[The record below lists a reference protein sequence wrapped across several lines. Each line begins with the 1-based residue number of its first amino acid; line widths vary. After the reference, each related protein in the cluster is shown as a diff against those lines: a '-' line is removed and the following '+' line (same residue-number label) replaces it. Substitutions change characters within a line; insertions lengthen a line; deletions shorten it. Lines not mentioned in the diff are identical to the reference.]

1 MQFPKRDEATTKF
14 FEKVVPVGPAV
25 KIRPMFGHKA
35 AFVNGNMF
43 AGTFGTQVVV
53 RLDTAA
59 RESVLKEE
67 GASTFEPVKGR
78 KMREYVVLPDSW
90 TKDSDRVRRLMAG
103 SLRWASTLPPK
114 AGRKS

>member
-14 FEKVVPVGPAV
+14 FEKVVPAGPTV
-25 KIRPMFGHKA
+25 KIRPMFGHRA
-35 AFVNGNMF
+35 AFVNGNLF
-43 AGTFGTQVVV
+43 ASTFGTQVVV

-67 GASTFEPVKGR
+67 GASIFEPVKGR

-90 TKDSDRVRRLMAG
+90 KKDSDRVRRLMTD
-103 SLRWASTLPPK
+103 SLRWASKLPPK
-114 AGRKS
+114 AGRKP